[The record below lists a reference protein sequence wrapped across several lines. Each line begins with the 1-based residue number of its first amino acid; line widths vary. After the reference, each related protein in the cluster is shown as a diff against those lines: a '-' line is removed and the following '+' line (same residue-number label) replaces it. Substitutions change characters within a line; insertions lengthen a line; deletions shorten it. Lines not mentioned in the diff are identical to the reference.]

1 MEKQSVRLL
10 WFASILLLPI
20 GCSAGDAVR
29 PALTQSDLE
38 KPDAVA
44 AVLKAGVSKDA
55 KAMAELFFAEGVKA
69 HEQATKG
76 KRSWGPVAKSFGAS
90 AIYYPRP
97 LALMGDA
104 EAVLR
109 DIGGANKPEQ
119 VRKAVL
125 EGVLNEYRSAIAADD
140 ILKELTSEQRT
151 ELNQYH
157 QCILQYLGGKTPPS
171 CPPVKWVGLK

>member
-10 WFASILLLPI
+10 CFASILLLPL
-20 GCSAGDAVR
+20 GCSAGEAVR

-38 KPDAVA
+38 KPDRVV
-44 AVLKAGVSKDA
+44 AVLNAGVSKEA
-55 KAMAELFFAEGVKA
+55 KAKAALFFAEGVKA
-69 HEQATKG
+69 REQATKG
-76 KRSWGPVAKSFGAS
+76 QRSWGPVAKSFGAS
-90 AIYYPRP
+90 ALYYPRP

-109 DIGGANKPEQ
+109 DIGGANKPAQ
-119 VRKAVL
+119 VKKAVL
-125 EGVLNEYRSAIAADD
+125 EVVFNEYKSAIAADD

-157 QCILQYLGGKTPPS
+157 QCVSQHLEGKTPPS
-171 CPPVKWVGLK
+171 CPPLMWVGIK